1 MRKPLASGLICK
13 SPTSLLVQMWK
24 MSASTFRPFSN
35 APVDDLMVASLISSS
50 SHSWDLT
57 KLDQVFVAADRDSI
71 LEIPLSLGDCNDS
84 LIWHFDK
91 TGEYSVKSGYRVA
104 AQEKLS
110 LKGSS
115 SCPDSKWW
123 LALWNLNIPPKVKI
137 FIWRVCHNAIPSLCN
152 LCSRKIVVDPCCSR
166 CGDAPESSAH
176 ALFWCS
182 SVRPIWESSVFWDI
196 LNLQNAVCHSKSP
209 RVSADLVSWSLS
221 LLHEFQGTQKV
232 FNSPLQPPRQPRSS
246 PWSPPPAGSLK
257 LNSDAAVKPGCSV
270 MGSGAVVR
278 DSQGKVVAASAKP
291 LLGFFPAELGELLA
305 LREGLLLAKEF
316 NLIIEW
322 VELDAASVVAR
333 LLNSLPI
340 SVLDPIF
347 SDVKALFRAV
357 RVSNCHAIPRSG
369 NRMAHSLA
377 SLAFS
382 SKEEFCWFNLEP
394 NFLVGLL

>member
-1 MRKPLASGLICK
+1 
-13 SPTSLLVQMWK
+13 
-24 MSASTFRPFSN
+24 
-35 APVDDLMVASLISSS
+35 MVASLISPSP
-50 SHSWDLT
+50 HSWDLA

-71 LEIPLSLGDCNDS
+71 LEIPLSFGDCSDS

-91 TGEYSVKSGYRVA
+91 NGEYSVKSGYRVA

-123 LALWNLNIPPKVKI
+123 LALWNLNIPPKIKI
-137 FIWRVCHNAIPSLCN
+137 FIWRVCLNAIPSLCN
-152 LCSRKIVVDPCCSR
+152 LCSRKIST
-166 CGDAPESSAH
+166 
-176 ALFWCS
+176 
-182 SVRPIWESSVFWDI
+182 VFWDI
-196 LNLQNAVCHSKSP
+196 LNLQCHISCFDLILWVFVRAKRAELEEFCMILWGVWSDRNAVCHSKSP
-209 RVSADLVSWSLS
+209 RLSADLVSWSLS
-221 LLHEFQGTQKV
+221 LLREFQGTQKI
-232 FNSPLQPPRQPRSS
+232 FGSPPQPPRQPRSS

-257 LNSDAAVKPGCSV
+257 LNTDAAVKPGCSV

-316 NLIIEW
+316 NLSIEW
-322 VELDAASVVAR
+322 VELDAVNVVAR
-333 LLNSLPI
+333 VSNSLPS
-340 SVLDPIF
+340 SVLDPIC

-357 RVSNCHAIPRSG
+357 GVSNCHAIPRSG
-369 NRMAHSLA
+369 NGMAHSLA

-382 SKEEFCWFNLEP
+382 SKEEFCWFNPEP
-394 NFLVGLL
+394 SFLVGLLY